1 MATHFSSLI
10 PLGFTYWE
18 QGNWESTGT
27 ITSGD
32 DDYITTVLPKS
43 GKYYWETE
51 LTALASAQV
60 LGIGVGNWGAGTGY
74 ENDLIGYY
82 YNGPVPLFLTRTG
95 AGDHGDAVS
104 HGTTTGTTWEVGKKL
119 MWAYDPGDA
128 PNTGK
133 VWLGYDGTWYG
144 SGDPAT
150 GTNPSISGADL
161 SPANSG
167 TNYHLKLGYTDGGG
181 PINLSNVRGSSSS
194 TSFTGTA
201 EYLYEINNQGIIGGD
216 VLQDTTAT
224 PLVTP
229 TWGSTTRVERTQ
241 NFTFAK
247 LGGSV
252 RGFLQGRRPAHGLK
266 YPRGYYNK

>member
-1 MATHFSSLI
+1 MYTNPWLPS
-10 PLGFTYWE
+10 GFTYWGA
-18 QGNWESTGT
+18 GNWDDTGT
-27 ITSGD
+27 TTSGTN
-32 DDYITTVLPKS
+32 DYITTVLPKS
-43 GKYYWETE
+43 GKYYWETK

-60 LGIGVGNWGAGTGY
+60 LGIGVGASGAGTAY
-74 ENDLIGYY
+74 LDDLIGYY
-82 YNGPVPLFLTRTG
+82 YNGPDPLFLCKTG
-95 AGDHGDAVS
+95 AGNYSDAVDHG
-104 HGTTTGTTWEVGKKL
+104 TNTGTTWEVGKKL

-144 SGDPAT
+144 AGDPAT